1 MILGPIRPD
10 AGTAAIAGKPYRELA
25 SPVRTAGALL
35 EAAAHPGRAGRDHL
49 RVLAAA
55 AGVPGHRAD
64 QLLDRVGL
72 AHTARAA
79 ANGHAALG
87 VLLHARLRVL
97 RHAAGRLVLAC
108 CRVGPGRP
116 LGGGG

>member
-10 AGTAAIAGKPYRELA
+10 VGTAAIAGKPYRELA

-72 AHTARAA
+72 AHAARAA
-79 ANGHAALG
+79 ANGRAALG
-87 VLLHARLRVL
+87 VLLDALASADARRGSPLCWPP
-97 RHAAGRLVLAC
+97 A
-108 CRVGPGRP
+108 GPGRAW
-116 LGGGG
+116 